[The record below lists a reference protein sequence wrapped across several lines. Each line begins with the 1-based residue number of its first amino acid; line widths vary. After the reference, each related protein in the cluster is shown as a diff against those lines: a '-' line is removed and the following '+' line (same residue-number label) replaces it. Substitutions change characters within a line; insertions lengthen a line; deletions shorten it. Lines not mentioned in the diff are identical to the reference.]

1 MTDLLQQQNT
11 SRFGSSL
18 SGGRRLRAGLARV
31 IAAVSVAVALVAAQ
45 ATDAHAQEAADT
57 GSVSGSGKG
66 IVGGALLG
74 AEVVMLPMGIAGL
87 KPWWPY
93 AVFGTV
99 GAVGGAVGGWAVEQA
114 DPPAEAPLYMLA
126 GGLALVIPTVVAT
139 ISAVTDDDVDE
150 DDPSLEEPAP
160 GQPAPGSES
169 VTVKTSRRMKHRP
182 RLVGALIGVEAIG
195 EQTRVTMGVPDI
207 AIVPEYTRQEMSAF
221 GVEQETVVHVPV
233 VRGTF

>member
-1 MTDLLQQQNT
+1 MTDLLQPQNT
-11 SRFGSSL
+11 SRFGSSFFGHRGVARGL
-18 SGGRRLRAGLARV
+18 TRVLAAAG
-31 IAAVSVAVALVAAQ
+31 VAGALVASLPAQ
-45 ATDAHAQEAADT
+45 AHAQEAADT

-126 GGLALVIPTVVAT
+126 GGLALIIPTVVAT

-150 DDPSLEEPAP
+150 DPSLEEPAP
-160 GQPAPGSES
+160 GQPAPASES

-195 EQTRVTMGVPDI
+195 AQTRVTMGVPDI